1 MGIIDKEGRT
11 SVGQGSTSK
20 TWDEALN
27 KETRR
32 LMKHVLGESMGLL
45 KCSSEESEA
54 LSTMKRTVRR
64 VLEKY
69 RTVFDG
75 RHLL

>member
-11 SVGQGSTSK
+11 WGGQASTSENR
-20 TWDEALN
+20 DEALN
-27 KETRR
+27 EETGR
-32 LMKHVLGESMGLL
+32 LIKRFLGESMGLL

-54 LSTMKRTVRR
+54 LSTMKRIVHR

-69 RTVFDG
+69 RTVYDG
-75 RHLL
+75 RHLM